1 VVWSERS
8 SEHPSDT
15 RQISESSNGGR
26 YPWFP
31 RTSQGL
37 THVRS
42 ERLTAL
48 AGESSDMKFTP
59 YWLDTAPQGPDRSG
73 TQIGGRVDVA
83 IIGAGL
89 TGLSAALH
97 LARKGANVELR
108 KTLAGRIAL
117 TAIATVILLFLAL
130 PIVVILVTSFSNN
143 AFAAFPPEA
152 WTLNWYKALFADG
165 SKWPAALTLSAFV
178 ACLSTLFSLII
189 GVTAATALT
198 RSELPLRSAVYALV
212 LGPLLIPQI
221 VTALGLF
228 LLFEPAAM
236 LGSPIAIA
244 LGHTVLASPIAVLI
258 LIATLR
264 GIDERLEAAASMGAG
279 RLTIARRITFPL
291 AAPGMI
297 AAAIFSFI
305 TSFDEFYISQF
316 LSSVDTVTLPVQIYN
331 SLTFDIDPSVTAI
344 SAILIAFAILAL
356 ALVALVRWLGSGRQ
370 GSLLSVENTAGITTP
385 GGETV

>member
-1 VVWSERS
+1 
-8 SEHPSDT
+8 
-15 RQISESSNGGR
+15 
-26 YPWFP
+26 
-31 RTSQGL
+31 
-37 THVRS
+37 
-42 ERLTAL
+42 
-48 AGESSDMKFTP
+48 MM
-59 YWLDTAPQGPDRSG
+59 
-73 TQIGGRVDVA
+73 
-83 IIGAGL
+83 
-89 TGLSAALH
+89 
-97 LARKGANVELR
+97 ELR
-108 KTLAGRIAL
+108 KTIAGRIAL
-117 TAIATVILLFLAL
+117 TAVATVILLFLAL
-130 PIVVILVTSFSNN
+130 PIVVILVTSFSDN
-143 AFAAFPPEA
+143 AFAAFPPQT

-212 LGPLLIPQI
+212 LGPLVIPQI

-264 GIDERLEAAASMGAG
+264 GIDERLEDAAASMGAG

-297 AAAIFSFI
+297 AAAVFSFI

-316 LSSVDTVTLPVQIYN
+316 LSSVDTVTLPVQVYN

-344 SAILIAFAILAL
+344 SAILIAFAVLAL
-356 ALVALVRWLGSGRQ
+356 GLVALVRWLGSGRQ
-370 GSLLSVENTAGITTP
+370 DSLLSVENTAGVAAP
-385 GGETV
+385 GGDAV

>member
-1 VVWSERS
+1 
-8 SEHPSDT
+8 
-15 RQISESSNGGR
+15 
-26 YPWFP
+26 
-31 RTSQGL
+31 
-37 THVRS
+37 
-42 ERLTAL
+42 
-48 AGESSDMKFTP
+48 MM
-59 YWLDTAPQGPDRSG
+59 
-73 TQIGGRVDVA
+73 
-83 IIGAGL
+83 
-89 TGLSAALH
+89 
-97 LARKGANVELR
+97 ELR
-108 KTLAGRIAL
+108 KTLAGRIVL
-117 TAIATVILLFLAL
+117 TAVATVILLFLAL

-143 AFAAFPPEA
+143 AFASFPPET

-165 SKWPAALTLSAFV
+165 SKWPAALSLSALV
-178 ACLSTLFSLII
+178 AALSTVFSLII

-198 RSELPLRSAVYALV
+198 RSELPLRSAVFALV

-264 GIDERLEAAASMGAG
+264 GIDERLEDAAASMGAG

-316 LSSVDTVTLPVQIYN
+316 LSSVDTVTLPVQVYN
-331 SLTFDIDPSVTAI
+331 SLTFEIDPSVTAV

-356 ALVALVRWLGSGRQ
+356 GLVALVRWLGSGRQ
-370 GSLLSVENTAGITTP
+370 ESLLSVENTVGVASP
-385 GGETV
+385 GGEAV

>member
-1 VVWSERS
+1 
-8 SEHPSDT
+8 
-15 RQISESSNGGR
+15 
-26 YPWFP
+26 
-31 RTSQGL
+31 
-37 THVRS
+37 
-42 ERLTAL
+42 
-48 AGESSDMKFTP
+48 MM
-59 YWLDTAPQGPDRSG
+59 
-73 TQIGGRVDVA
+73 
-83 IIGAGL
+83 
-89 TGLSAALH
+89 
-97 LARKGANVELR
+97 ELR
-108 KTLAGRIAL
+108 KTLLGRIAL
-117 TAIATVILLFLAL
+117 TAIATLILLFLAL
-130 PIVVILVTSFSNN
+130 PIVVILVTSFGSN
-143 AFAAFPPEA
+143 AFGSFPPDA
-152 WTLNWYKALFADG
+152 WTLEWYRMLFADG
-165 SKWPAALTLSAFV
+165 SKWPTALSLSALIAAL
-178 ACLSTLFSLII
+178 STVFSLII

-236 LGSPIAIA
+236 LGSPLAIA

-264 GIDERLEAAASMGAG
+264 GIDERLEDAAASMGAG
-279 RLTIARRITFPL
+279 RMTIARRITFPL

-316 LSSVDTVTLPVQIYN
+316 LSSVDTVTLPVQVYN

-356 ALVALVRWLGSGRQ
+356 ALAALVRWLGTGRQ
-370 GSLLSVENTAGITTP
+370 NSLLSVETATGIATP
-385 GGETV
+385 GGEAV

>member
-1 VVWSERS
+1 
-8 SEHPSDT
+8 
-15 RQISESSNGGR
+15 
-26 YPWFP
+26 
-31 RTSQGL
+31 
-37 THVRS
+37 
-42 ERLTAL
+42 
-48 AGESSDMKFTP
+48 MM
-59 YWLDTAPQGPDRSG
+59 
-73 TQIGGRVDVA
+73 
-83 IIGAGL
+83 
-89 TGLSAALH
+89 
-97 LARKGANVELR
+97 ELR
-108 KTLAGRIAL
+108 RTLAGRITL
-117 TAIATVILLFLAL
+117 TAVATVILLFLAL

-143 AFAAFPPEA
+143 AFAAFPPDS
-152 WTLNWYKALFADG
+152 WTLGWYKALFADG

-178 ACLSTLFSLII
+178 ACLSTVFSLII

-228 LLFEPAAM
+228 LLFEPASM

-264 GIDERLEAAASMGAG
+264 GIDERLEDAAASMGAG

-370 GSLLSVENTAGITTP
+370 NSLLSVENTAGIAAP
-385 GGETV
+385 GGEAV

>member
-1 VVWSERS
+1 
-8 SEHPSDT
+8 
-15 RQISESSNGGR
+15 
-26 YPWFP
+26 
-31 RTSQGL
+31 
-37 THVRS
+37 
-42 ERLTAL
+42 
-48 AGESSDMKFTP
+48 MM
-59 YWLDTAPQGPDRSG
+59 
-73 TQIGGRVDVA
+73 
-83 IIGAGL
+83 
-89 TGLSAALH
+89 
-97 LARKGANVELR
+97 ELR
-108 KTLAGRIAL
+108 STLTGRIAL
-117 TAIATVILLFLAL
+117 TAVATLILLFLAL
-130 PIVVILVTSFSNN
+130 PIVVILVTSFSSN
-143 AFAAFPPEA
+143 AFAAFPPET

-165 SKWPAALTLSAFV
+165 SKWPAALSLSALV
-178 ACLSTLFSLII
+178 AALSTVFSLII
-189 GVTAATALT
+189 GVTAATALV
-198 RSELPLRSAVYALV
+198 RSELPLRSAVFALV

-264 GIDERLEAAASMGAG
+264 GIDERLEDAAASMGAG

-316 LSSVDTVTLPVQIYN
+316 LSSVDTVTLPVQVYN
-331 SLTFDIDPSVTAI
+331 SLTFEIDPSVTAV

-356 ALVALVRWLGSGRQ
+356 GLVALVRWIGSGRQ
-370 GSLLSVENTAGITTP
+370 ESLLSVENTVGVATP
-385 GGETV
+385 GGEAV

>member
-1 VVWSERS
+1 
-8 SEHPSDT
+8 
-15 RQISESSNGGR
+15 
-26 YPWFP
+26 
-31 RTSQGL
+31 
-37 THVRS
+37 
-42 ERLTAL
+42 
-48 AGESSDMKFTP
+48 MM
-59 YWLDTAPQGPDRSG
+59 
-73 TQIGGRVDVA
+73 
-83 IIGAGL
+83 
-89 TGLSAALH
+89 
-97 LARKGANVELR
+97 ELR
-108 KTLAGRIAL
+108 STLTGRIAL
-117 TAIATVILLFLAL
+117 TATATVILLFLAL
-130 PIVVILVTSFSNN
+130 PIVVIIVTSFSNN
-143 AFAAFPPEA
+143 AFAAFPPDA
-152 WTLNWYKALFADG
+152 WTLGWYKALFADG
-165 SKWPAALTLSAFV
+165 SKWPAALSMSAFV
-178 ACLSTLFSLII
+178 ACLSTVFSLVI

-228 LLFEPAAM
+228 LLFEPASM
-236 LGSPIAIA
+236 LGSPLAIA

-258 LIATLR
+258 LVATLR
-264 GIDERLEAAASMGAG
+264 GIDERLEDAAASMGAN

-316 LSSVDTVTLPVQIYN
+316 LSSVNTVTLPVQIYN

-370 GSLLSVENTAGITTP
+370 DSLLSVENTAGIAAP
-385 GGETV
+385 GGEAV

>member
-1 VVWSERS
+1 
-8 SEHPSDT
+8 
-15 RQISESSNGGR
+15 
-26 YPWFP
+26 
-31 RTSQGL
+31 
-37 THVRS
+37 
-42 ERLTAL
+42 
-48 AGESSDMKFTP
+48 MM
-59 YWLDTAPQGPDRSG
+59 
-73 TQIGGRVDVA
+73 
-83 IIGAGL
+83 
-89 TGLSAALH
+89 
-97 LARKGANVELR
+97 ELR
-108 KTLAGRIAL
+108 KTLTGKIAL
-117 TAIATVILLFLAL
+117 TAVATVILLFLAL

-143 AFAAFPPEA
+143 AFASFPPDT

-165 SKWPAALTLSAFV
+165 SKWPAALSLSALV
-178 ACLSTLFSLII
+178 AALSTVFSLII
-189 GVTAATALT
+189 GVTAATALV
-198 RSELPLRSAVYALV
+198 RSELPLRSAVFALV

-264 GIDERLEAAASMGAG
+264 GIDERLEDAAASMGAG

-316 LSSVDTVTLPVQIYN
+316 LSSVDTVTLPVQVYN
-331 SLTFDIDPSVTAI
+331 SLTFEIDPSVTAV

-356 ALVALVRWLGSGRQ
+356 GLVALVRWLGTGRQ
-370 GSLLSVENTAGITTP
+370 ESLLSVENTVGVANPTGDA
-385 GGETV
+385 V

>member
-1 VVWSERS
+1 MMHLRS
-8 SEHPSDT
+8 
-15 RQISESSNGGR
+15 
-26 YPWFP
+26 
-31 RTSQGL
+31 
-37 THVRS
+37 
-42 ERLTAL
+42 
-48 AGESSDMKFTP
+48 
-59 YWLDTAPQGPDRSG
+59 
-73 TQIGGRVDVA
+73 
-83 IIGAGL
+83 
-89 TGLSAALH
+89 
-97 LARKGANVELR
+97 
-108 KTLAGRIAL
+108 TLAGRITL
-117 TAIATVILLFLAL
+117 TAVATVILLFLAL
-130 PIVVILVTSFSNN
+130 PIVVIVVTSFSDN
-143 AFAAFPPEA
+143 AFAAFPPHA
-152 WTLNWYKALFADG
+152 WTLHWYVSLFADG
-165 SKWPAALTLSAFV
+165 SKWPGALSLSVLVAAL
-178 ACLSTLFSLII
+178 STVFSLII

-236 LGSPIAIA
+236 LGSPLAIA

-258 LIATLR
+258 LVATLR
-264 GIDERLEAAASMGAG
+264 GIDERLEDAAASMGAG

-297 AAAIFSFI
+297 AAAVFSFI

-356 ALVALVRWLGSGRQ
+356 GLVALVRWLGTGRQ
-370 GSLLSVENTAGITTP
+370 DALLSVENTTAIAAP
-385 GGETV
+385 GGEAV

>member
-1 VVWSERS
+1 
-8 SEHPSDT
+8 
-15 RQISESSNGGR
+15 
-26 YPWFP
+26 
-31 RTSQGL
+31 
-37 THVRS
+37 
-42 ERLTAL
+42 
-48 AGESSDMKFTP
+48 MM
-59 YWLDTAPQGPDRSG
+59 
-73 TQIGGRVDVA
+73 
-83 IIGAGL
+83 
-89 TGLSAALH
+89 
-97 LARKGANVELR
+97 ELR

-117 TAIATVILLFLAL
+117 TAVATVILLFLAL

-143 AFAAFPPEA
+143 AFASFPPET

-165 SKWPAALTLSAFV
+165 SKWPAALSLSALV
-178 ACLSTLFSLII
+178 AALSTVFSLII
-189 GVTAATALT
+189 GVTAATALV
-198 RSELPLRSAVYALV
+198 RSELPLRSAVFALV
-212 LGPLLIPQI
+212 LGPLVIPQI

-264 GIDERLEAAASMGAG
+264 GIDERLEDAAASMGAG
-279 RLTIARRITFPL
+279 RLTIARKITFPL

-316 LSSVDTVTLPVQIYN
+316 LSSVDTVTLPVQVYN
-331 SLTFDIDPSVTAI
+331 SLTFEIDPSVTAV

-356 ALVALVRWLGSGRQ
+356 GLVALVRWIGSGRQ
-370 GSLLSVENTAGITTP
+370 DSLLSVENTVGVANP
-385 GGETV
+385 GGEAV

>member
-1 VVWSERS
+1 
-8 SEHPSDT
+8 
-15 RQISESSNGGR
+15 
-26 YPWFP
+26 
-31 RTSQGL
+31 
-37 THVRS
+37 
-42 ERLTAL
+42 
-48 AGESSDMKFTP
+48 MM
-59 YWLDTAPQGPDRSG
+59 
-73 TQIGGRVDVA
+73 
-83 IIGAGL
+83 
-89 TGLSAALH
+89 
-97 LARKGANVELR
+97 ELR
-108 KTLAGRIAL
+108 KTLTGKIAL
-117 TAIATVILLFLAL
+117 TAVATVILLFLAL

-143 AFAAFPPEA
+143 AFASFPPEA

-165 SKWPAALTLSAFV
+165 SKWPAALSLSALV
-178 ACLSTLFSLII
+178 AALSTLFSLII
-189 GVTAATALT
+189 GVTAATALV
-198 RSELPLRSAVYALV
+198 RSELPLRSAVFALV

-264 GIDERLEAAASMGAG
+264 GIDERLEDAAASMGAG

-316 LSSVDTVTLPVQIYN
+316 LSSVDTVTLPVQVYN
-331 SLTFDIDPSVTAI
+331 SLTFEIDPSVTAV

-356 ALVALVRWLGSGRQ
+356 GLVALVRWLGSGRQ
-370 GSLLSVENTAGITTP
+370 DSLLSVENTVGVANP
-385 GGETV
+385 GGEAV

>member
-1 VVWSERS
+1 
-8 SEHPSDT
+8 
-15 RQISESSNGGR
+15 
-26 YPWFP
+26 
-31 RTSQGL
+31 
-37 THVRS
+37 
-42 ERLTAL
+42 
-48 AGESSDMKFTP
+48 MM
-59 YWLDTAPQGPDRSG
+59 
-73 TQIGGRVDVA
+73 
-83 IIGAGL
+83 
-89 TGLSAALH
+89 
-97 LARKGANVELR
+97 ELR
-108 KTLAGRIAL
+108 STLAGRIAL

-130 PIVVILVTSFSNN
+130 PIVVILVTSFSSN
-143 AFAAFPPEA
+143 AFGSFPPEA
-152 WTLNWYKALFADG
+152 WTLNWYTSLFADG
-165 SKWPAALTLSAFV
+165 SKWPAAMSTSALV
-178 ACLSTLFSLII
+178 ACLSTVFSLII
-189 GVTAATALT
+189 AVTAATALT

-228 LLFEPAAM
+228 LLFEPASM
-236 LGSPIAIA
+236 LGSPLAIA
-244 LGHTVLASPIAVLI
+244 LGHTVLASPIAILI

-264 GIDERLEAAASMGAG
+264 GIDERLEDAAASMGAN

-344 SAILIAFAILAL
+344 SALLTAFAILAL
-356 ALVALVRWLGSGRQ
+356 GLVALVRWLGSGRQ
-370 GSLLSVENTAGITTP
+370 GSLLSVENTAGVANP

>member
-1 VVWSERS
+1 MMQLRS
-8 SEHPSDT
+8 
-15 RQISESSNGGR
+15 
-26 YPWFP
+26 
-31 RTSQGL
+31 
-37 THVRS
+37 
-42 ERLTAL
+42 
-48 AGESSDMKFTP
+48 
-59 YWLDTAPQGPDRSG
+59 
-73 TQIGGRVDVA
+73 
-83 IIGAGL
+83 
-89 TGLSAALH
+89 
-97 LARKGANVELR
+97 
-108 KTLAGRIAL
+108 TLAGRITL
-117 TAIATVILLFLAL
+117 TAVATMILLFLAL
-130 PIVVILVTSFSNN
+130 PIVVILVTSFSDN
-143 AFAAFPPEA
+143 AFAAFPPNA
-152 WTLNWYKALFADG
+152 WTFNWYQALFADG
-165 SKWPAALTLSAFV
+165 SKWPAALSLSALV
-178 ACLSTLFSLII
+178 AALSTVFSLVI

-228 LLFEPAAM
+228 LLFEPASM
-236 LGSPIAIA
+236 LGSPLAIA

-264 GIDERLEAAASMGAG
+264 GIDERLEDAAASMGAG

-356 ALVALVRWLGSGRQ
+356 VLVALVRWLGSGRQ
-370 GSLLSVENTAGITTP
+370 DSPLSVETAAGIATP
-385 GGETV
+385 GGEAV

>member
-1 VVWSERS
+1 
-8 SEHPSDT
+8 
-15 RQISESSNGGR
+15 
-26 YPWFP
+26 
-31 RTSQGL
+31 
-37 THVRS
+37 
-42 ERLTAL
+42 
-48 AGESSDMKFTP
+48 MM
-59 YWLDTAPQGPDRSG
+59 
-73 TQIGGRVDVA
+73 
-83 IIGAGL
+83 
-89 TGLSAALH
+89 
-97 LARKGANVELR
+97 ELR

-117 TAIATVILLFLAL
+117 TAVATVILLFLAL

-143 AFAAFPPEA
+143 AFAQFPPEA

-165 SKWPAALTLSAFV
+165 SKWPAALSLSALV
-178 ACLSTLFSLII
+178 AAISTVFSLII

-212 LGPLLIPQI
+212 LGPLVIPQI

-264 GIDERLEAAASMGAG
+264 GIDERLEDAAASMGAG

-316 LSSVDTVTLPVQIYN
+316 LSSVDTVTLPVRVYN
-331 SLTFDIDPSVTAI
+331 SLTFEIDPSVTAI

-356 ALVALVRWLGSGRQ
+356 GLVALVRWLGSGRQ
-370 GSLLSVENTAGITTP
+370 EPLLSVENTVGVANP
-385 GGETV
+385 GGEAV

>member
-1 VVWSERS
+1 
-8 SEHPSDT
+8 
-15 RQISESSNGGR
+15 
-26 YPWFP
+26 
-31 RTSQGL
+31 
-37 THVRS
+37 
-42 ERLTAL
+42 
-48 AGESSDMKFTP
+48 MM
-59 YWLDTAPQGPDRSG
+59 
-73 TQIGGRVDVA
+73 
-83 IIGAGL
+83 
-89 TGLSAALH
+89 
-97 LARKGANVELR
+97 ELR
-108 KTLAGRIAL
+108 KSLAGRIAL
-117 TAIATVILLFLAL
+117 TAIATLILLFLAL

-143 AFAAFPPEA
+143 AFAAFPPET

-165 SKWPAALTLSAFV
+165 SKWPAALSLSALV
-178 ACLSTLFSLII
+178 AALSTVFSLVI
-189 GVTAATALT
+189 GVTAATALV
-198 RSELPLRSAVYALV
+198 RSELPLRSAVFALV

-228 LLFEPAAM
+228 LLFEPASM

-264 GIDERLEAAASMGAG
+264 GIDERLEDAAASMGAG
-279 RLTIARRITFPL
+279 RLTIARKITFPL

-316 LSSVDTVTLPVQIYN
+316 LSSVDTVTLPVQVYN
-331 SLTFDIDPSVTAI
+331 SLTFEIDPSVTAV

-356 ALVALVRWLGSGRQ
+356 GLVALVRWLGSGRQ
-370 GSLLSVENTAGITTP
+370 DSLLSVENTVGVATP

>member
-1 VVWSERS
+1 
-8 SEHPSDT
+8 
-15 RQISESSNGGR
+15 
-26 YPWFP
+26 
-31 RTSQGL
+31 
-37 THVRS
+37 
-42 ERLTAL
+42 
-48 AGESSDMKFTP
+48 M
-59 YWLDTAPQGPDRSG
+59 
-73 TQIGGRVDVA
+73 
-83 IIGAGL
+83 
-89 TGLSAALH
+89 
-97 LARKGANVELR
+97 ELR

-143 AFAAFPPEA
+143 AFAAFPPQA

-165 SKWPAALTLSAFV
+165 SKWPAALSLSAFV
-178 ACLSTLFSLII
+178 ACLSTVFSLII

-198 RSELPLRSAVYALV
+198 RSELPLRSAVFALV
-212 LGPLLIPQI
+212 LGPLVIPQI

-258 LIATLR
+258 LI
-264 GIDERLEAAASMGAG
+264 GIDERLEDAAASMGAS
-279 RLTIARRITFPL
+279 RLTIARKITFPL

-316 LSSVDTVTLPVQIYN
+316 LSSVDTVTLPVQVYN
-331 SLTFDIDPSVTAI
+331 SLTFDIDPSVTAV

-370 GSLLSVENTAGITTP
+370 NSLLSVETATGIATP

>member
-1 VVWSERS
+1 MMQLRS
-8 SEHPSDT
+8 T
-15 RQISESSNGGR
+15 I
-26 YPWFP
+26 
-31 RTSQGL
+31 
-37 THVRS
+37 
-42 ERLTAL
+42 
-48 AGESSDMKFTP
+48 
-59 YWLDTAPQGPDRSG
+59 
-73 TQIGGRVDVA
+73 
-83 IIGAGL
+83 
-89 TGLSAALH
+89 
-97 LARKGANVELR
+97 
-108 KTLAGRIAL
+108 AGRIAL

-178 ACLSTLFSLII
+178 ACLSTVFSLII
-189 GVTAATALT
+189 GVTAATALV

-264 GIDERLEAAASMGAG
+264 GIDERLEDAAASMGAG

-316 LSSVDTVTLPVQIYN
+316 LSSVDTVTLPVQVYN

-344 SAILIAFAILAL
+344 SAILIAFAVLAL
-356 ALVALVRWLGSGRQ
+356 GLVALVRWLGSGRQ
-370 GSLLSVENTAGITTP
+370 NSLLSVENTVGVATP
-385 GGETV
+385 GGEAV